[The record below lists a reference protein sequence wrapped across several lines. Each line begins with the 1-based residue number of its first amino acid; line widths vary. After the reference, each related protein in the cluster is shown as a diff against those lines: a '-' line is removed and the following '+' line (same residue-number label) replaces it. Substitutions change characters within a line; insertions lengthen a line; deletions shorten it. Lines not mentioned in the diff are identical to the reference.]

1 MSAHKV
7 VVAIISVVIAAIVVG
22 SLLWYALHVS
32 VTAKPTVK
40 TGRPVAKQ
48 APSTLCAVT
57 WPKVSVEYARLF
69 VLKNLGSH
77 YLLVRDAANRTFIL
91 VPRGCP
97 PPRNTT
103 GTVIYVPV
111 SRVVYFST
119 TEVALLYRI
128 AAALHKPSLLR
139 TVVGVTWRGVWW
151 IPYIESLLKNG
162 TIHYVGSSWQPNIEK
177 IVALNPQLVVM
188 YTGIP
193 TMVNVMYKLE
203 KVGLKVLVDNEWLE
217 HSYLARFEWI
227 KLIGALYGPEALE
240 KAIRIFDETVDTV
253 ERIYEACRETRPVTY
268 AWFVMY
274 WGKFYLPG
282 TKSYVVQA
290 LDKMH
295 GVYVFQAKNLATVGS
310 ATATR
315 EFVDA
320 RIVNADL
327 IIISG
332 MPPYTTS
339 LNTYVQA
346 LPDMPKAPAIR
357 TFRVFELHPSYW
369 QLGYAYTD
377 KVLLQLASLLHPE
390 KFRGIYRTFFIP
402 LYYSNRELKIDNV
415 TVLWRGYYEILTD
428 ALGNKFLIIPWG
440 LLNQTKYF
448 NPKAFPAIGQLE
460 QDLKTVNAVVQTPV
474 RRVVVYRTC
483 VQYIRDLGFG
493 RSIVQIL
500 NNTTNLTSIVKLH
513 PQVVILDSRYV
524 EPQAKPTIKRLI
536 VQYRIPIIVLNCG
549 EKSSGFV
556 ISLLYNYPDLG
567 YELFLK

>member
-1 MSAHKV
+1 M
-7 VVAIISVVIAAIVVG
+7 IIGVVIAAIVIGTV
-22 SLLWYALHVS
+22 LWFLFFVPVKA
-32 VTAKPTVK
+32 TVK
-40 TGRPVAKQ
+40 LSVSSKQVPVKRPVV
-48 APSTLCAVT
+48 STCSAT
-57 WPKVSVEYARLF
+57 WPEVSVEYARLF
-69 VLKNLGSH
+69 TLKNIGSH
-77 YLLVRDAANRTFIL
+77 YLLVRDAANHTFIL

-97 PPRNTT
+97 PPKNIT

-111 SRVVYFST
+111 TRVVYFST

-128 AAALHKPSLLR
+128 AEALHKPSLLR
-139 TVVGVTWRGVWW
+139 SVIGVTWKGVWW
-151 IPYIESLLKNG
+151 IPYIGEFLKNG
-162 TIHYVGSSWQPNIEK
+162 TTKYVGSSWQPNIEE

-193 TMVNVMYKLE
+193 TMVNIMYKLE

-240 KAIRIFDETVDTV
+240 KAIQIFNNTVYTV
-253 ERIYEACRETRPVTY
+253 RKIYEACRETKPVTY

-295 GVYVFQAKNLATVGS
+295 GIYVFSAPNLAKVGS
-310 ATATR
+310 VTAAR

-320 RIVNADL
+320 RIVNADV
-327 IIISG
+327 IVISG

-339 LNTYVQA
+339 LNTYIQA
-346 LPDMPKAPAIR
+346 LPDMSKAPAVK

-390 KFRGIYRTFFIP
+390 KFRGVYRTFFIP
-402 LYYSNRELKIDNV
+402 LYFNNRKLRIDNV
-415 TVLWRGYYEILTD
+415 TIVWRGYYEILTD
-428 ALGNKFLIIPWG
+428 TLGHRILIIPWG
-440 LLNQTKYF
+440 LINQTKYF
-448 NPKAFPAIGQLE
+448 NPKVFPAIGQLE
-460 QDLKTVNAVVQTPV
+460 QDLKNVSAIVQTPV
-474 RRVVVYRTC
+474 RKVIVYRTC

-500 NNTTNLTSIVKLH
+500 NTTKDLVDIAKLH
-513 PQVVILDSRYV
+513 PQVVILDSRYIT
-524 EPQAKPTIKRLI
+524 PQAETAIENLLT
-536 VQYRIPIIVLNCG
+536 QYKIPVIVLNCG
-549 EKSSGFV
+549 ERSSGFV

-567 YELFLK
+567 YMLFLSR